1 MRKAILYFVHALV
14 LFVSLQAIC
23 GTAWAAGPVL
33 MYSDLNWGPRTGWD
47 NGVVK
52 GAAVSIWGRNFG
64 SAVSSSSVNI
74 AGISIAATDPT
85 FIAEWNVTGIARG
98 DKRITFWIPPTA
110 TLGNQAI
117 TVTVA
122 GVTSNALPF
131 IVREGSGN
139 IFYVSPTGSDS
150 TTNGRRIATP
160 YLNIWKAFNPCG
172 PSDTHHTVGSCNP
185 LQDGEYIVYV
195 RGGTHTGTDPASQSY
210 SYFLSVYGP
219 YGGPTKRKALIGYP
233 GEFPVMSMAGK
244 ASFSQQANWSPFGPL
259 DYFTYAKLDAV
270 GGTATTRTFID
281 AWGYGVRYVGNRIKD
296 FIGPEQ
302 SGVIFVGA
310 GTDNTFIYGNV
321 FDNCADP
328 YVDGNM
334 KHIIYVK
341 SQDLGFNFNRSRSA
355 LNTFIGFNEFRN
367 NNSSSSNGGQIFL
380 SRSTWNNGG
389 PAMTNADYTD
399 NVFVYNNYVSGGSQQ
414 ILYAGDTTALN
425 PNAGGGHY
433 YFYNNIVNGGSTIF
447 SSITGYCGGA
457 YLINAPNNVFY
468 QSVGST
474 AVSMIWTGY
483 CSTGTPSINV
493 TNSIMV
499 SPTPTMKYQ
508 LAESATTQS
517 FVSDLYN
524 SGVFY
529 NSNVSPIP
537 TTGGGYTFTGGV
549 IGNPLFTSAGS
560 DFTLQSASP
569 ARGVGTNL
577 YSTMAS
583 WPFGAYDYEGKP
595 RPSSGAWD
603 IGAIQYD
610 TGPPPPDTTAPAAVS
625 NLSAS
630 NPTANSV
637 TLNWTATGDDGTSG
651 TATSYDIR
659 YSISPITPTSWATGA
674 VIQITGEPAP
684 QPAGTAQN
692 MVITG
697 LSPSTPYYFAMT
709 VSDEVPNTSSISNVP
724 TATTL
729 SGTVNPP
736 PAAPQ
741 NVRILP

>member
-1 MRKAILYFVHALV
+1 MRKSILYFVHAFV

-23 GTAWAAGPVL
+23 GTAWAAGTVL
-33 MYSDLNWGPRTGWD
+33 LYSDLDWGPRTGWD

-64 SAVSSSSVNI
+64 PAVSSSRVNI
-74 AGISIAATDPT
+74 GGISIAATDPN
-85 FIAEWNVTGIARG
+85 FIAEWDVNGVARG

-160 YLNIWKAFNPCG
+160 YQNIWKAFNPCG
-172 PSDTHHTVGSCNP
+172 PTDTHHAAGSCNP

-195 RGGTHTGTDPASQSY
+195 RGGTHTGTDPASQSS
-210 SYFLSVYGP
+210 SYFLSMYGP
-219 YGGPTKRKALIGYP
+219 YGGPTKRKALVGYP
-233 GEFPVMSMAGK
+233 GETATVSLSGK
-244 ASFSQQANWSPFGPL
+244 AAFTQTASWSPFGPL
-259 DYFTYAKLDAV
+259 DYFTYAKLYV
-270 GGTATTRTFID
+270 LGGSATSRTFVD
-281 AWGYGVRYVGNRIKD
+281 AWGYGIRVVGNRVKD
-296 FIGPEQ
+296 LIGPEQ
-302 SGVIFVGA
+302 SGVIFVGG

-341 SQDLGFNFNRSRSA
+341 AQDFGVNTGRSRSA
-355 LNTFIGFNEFRN
+355 LNTHIGFNAFIN
-367 NNSSSSNGGQIFL
+367 NFSSSSNGGQIFL

-399 NVFVYNNYVSGGSQQ
+399 NVFIYNNYVSGGSQQ

-447 SSITGYCGGA
+447 STITAYCGGS
-457 YLINAPNNVFY
+457 YLISASNNTLY
-468 QSVGST
+468 YPST
-474 AVSMIWTGY
+474 TPITFTGY
-483 CSTGTPSINV
+483 CSTGTPSINM
-493 TNSIMV
+493 TNNI
-499 SPTPTMKYQ
+499 
-508 LAESATTQS
+508 LSATSASQYYQSLESGTTQT
-517 FVSDLYN
+517 FAYDLY
-524 SGVFY
+524 Y
-529 NSNVSPIP
+529 NGRFSNGNTTPIP
-537 TTGGGYTFTGGV
+537 ASSGGLTYTAGL
-549 IGNPLFTSAGS
+549 IANPLMTNPGAA
-560 DFTLQSASP
+560 DFTLQASSP
-569 ARGVGTNL
+569 AIDNGMNLWNTNAYL
-577 YSTMAS
+577 
-583 WPFGAYDYEGKP
+583 PFGRYDYEGKL

-610 TGPPPPDTTAPAAVS
+610 AGPPPPDTTAPAAVS

-637 TLNWTATGDDGTSG
+637 TLNWTATGNDGTSG

-659 YSISPITPTSWATGA
+659 YSTSPITPTSWTTGA
-674 VIQITGEPAP
+674 VTQITGEPAP
-684 QPAGTAQN
+684 QPVGTDQN
-692 MVITG
+692 MLITG
-697 LSPSTPYYFAMT
+697 LSPSTQYYFAMT
-709 VSDEVPNTSSISNVP
+709 VSDAIPNTSSISNVAI
-724 TATTL
+724 ATTL

-741 NVRILP
+741 NVRISP